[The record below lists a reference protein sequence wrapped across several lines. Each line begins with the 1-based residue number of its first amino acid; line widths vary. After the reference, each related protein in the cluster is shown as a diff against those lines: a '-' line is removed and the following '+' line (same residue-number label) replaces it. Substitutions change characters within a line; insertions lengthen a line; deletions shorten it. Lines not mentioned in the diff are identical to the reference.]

1 MALKVGRVAV
11 WVAAVQDKP
20 GGLNGKLWALADA
33 GASLEFVIARRA
45 PEKKRGGGVVFV
57 TPIKGSK
64 QIAAA
69 KKAGFRK
76 TKSVNGVC
84 VEGTDKPGLGACITG
99 ALAESGINLRG
110 LSAAVIGRRFVMHI
124 ALDTSADAAKAIRI
138 LKKL

>member
-1 MALKVGRVAV
+1 MALKIGRVDV
-11 WVAAVQDKP
+11 WVAAIKDKP
-20 GGLNGKLWALADA
+20 GGLNAKLWALADA
-33 GASLEFVIARRA
+33 GVSLDFVIARRA
-45 PEKKRGGGVVFV
+45 PEKKKDAGVVFV
-57 TPIKGSK
+57 TPIKGVK

-110 LSAAVIGRRFVMHI
+110 LSAAVIGRRFVLHL
-124 ALDTSADAAKAIRI
+124 ALDSSADATKAIRI
-138 LKKL
+138 LKKC